1 MIGRREGK
9 NAYPCVRIAWASFPT
24 PFSEQRVHYTT
35 TFTFP
40 ELRMYVISSSGCGMG
55 NGATALEAKEGG
67 SWAGLGKGKK
77 PNYYGPF
84 PGECLY

>member
-1 MIGRREGK
+1 
-9 NAYPCVRIAWASFPT
+9 
-24 PFSEQRVHYTT
+24 
-35 TFTFP
+35 
-40 ELRMYVISSSGCGMG
+40 MYVISSSGCGMG